1 MIDLEHIIEAMLLS
15 ADRPLAVHEMARMV
29 QRGFS
34 LQEAATEN
42 EEKKQENTSTQ
53 KELEQRCAE
62 ILENLKTKWEGG
74 AFLLQEVAGGWRLGT
89 APQFAPWVRL
99 LYDGVDRLRVPRL
112 SQPALETLAIVAYR
126 QPLSRAEIEAVR
138 GVGVGGVLE
147 TLIER
152 GVIRVAGRA
161 ETPGRPLLYE
171 TTPYFLEHFGLRGL
185 DELPNVEELKRV
197 KLPEPPADIAQQ
209 PELIHE
215 AEASENQS

>member
-1 MIDLEHIIEAMLLS
+1 MIELEYIIEAMLLS
-15 ADRPLAVHEMARMV
+15 ADRPLSIKEIARLV

-34 LQEAATEN
+34 LQATPGTAASSEN
-42 EEKKQENTSTQ
+42 DPASSASQ
-53 KELEQRCAE
+53 KELEQRCAD
-62 ILENLKTKWEGG
+62 ILEHFKKKWENS

-89 APQFAPWVRL
+89 APQFAPWVRSL
-99 LYDGVDRLRVPRL
+99 FEGVERLRVPRL

-152 GVIRVAGRA
+152 GVIRVAGRS

-197 KLPEPPADIAQQ
+197 KLPEPPVAQQ

-215 AEASENQS
+215 AEASENQN